1 MQLGVRNFFENTA
14 TVQFDHRMLA
24 YTTIA
29 SVATL
34 MVAARRGGRWSQL
47 PRRAQKAITATTHMV
62 GVQVRL
68 HGLCSCQ
75 NLGGSVCVAHVRVH
89 VRTAMVAARFQALL
103 GISTLMMYVPVHLG
117 VTHQVR

>member
-68 HGLCSCQ
+68 HGLCSSQ
-75 NLGGSVCVAHVRVH
+75 SLEEAQAHVRVH